1 MDIKNTLLTQVNEI
15 LDIYENDEKRQG
27 GYSMT
32 EYFNNTAPE
41 DYNEDRMSFNDLRDY
56 ADSMY
61 YMLTDIKSAIEKL
74 KEDISLHNY
83 FDFIDN

>member
-1 MDIKNTLLTQVNEI
+1 MDIKNTLLAQIDKI
-15 LDIYENDEKRQG
+15 LDIYANDEKKQG

-41 DYNEDRMSFNDLRDY
+41 DYNEDRLPFSELRGN

-74 KEDISLHNY
+74 KEDIEVEL
-83 FDFIDN
+83 

>member
-1 MDIKNTLLTQVNEI
+1 MDIKNTLIAQIDEI
-15 LDIYENDEKRQG
+15 LDIYTNDEKKQG

-41 DYNEDRMSFNDLRDY
+41 DYNEDRLPFSELRGN

-74 KEDISLHNY
+74 KEDIEVEL
-83 FDFIDN
+83 

>member
-1 MDIKNTLLTQVNEI
+1 MDIKNTLLAQIDEI
-15 LDIYENDEKRQG
+15 LDIYTNDEKKQG

-41 DYNEDRMSFNDLRDY
+41 DYNEDRLLFSELRGN

-74 KEDISLHNY
+74 KEDIEVEL
-83 FDFIDN
+83 

>member
-1 MDIKNTLLTQVNEI
+1 MDIKNTLLTQIDEI
-15 LDIYENDEKRQG
+15 LDIYTNDEKKQG

-41 DYNEDRMSFNDLRDY
+41 DYNEDRLPFNELRGN

-74 KEDISLHNY
+74 KEDIDVEL
-83 FDFIDN
+83 

>member
-1 MDIKNTLLTQVNEI
+1 MDIKNTLLAQIDEI
-15 LDIYENDEKRQG
+15 LDIYTNDEKKQG

-41 DYNEDRMSFNDLRDY
+41 DYNEDRLPFSELRGN

-74 KEDISLHNY
+74 KEDIDVEL
-83 FDFIDN
+83 

>member
-1 MDIKNTLLTQVNEI
+1 MNIKNTLLARIDEI
-15 LDIYENDEKRQG
+15 LNIYANDEKKQG

-74 KEDISLHNY
+74 KEDIDVEL
-83 FDFIDN
+83 

>member
-1 MDIKNTLLTQVNEI
+1 MNIKNTLLTQIDEI
-15 LDIYENDEKRQG
+15 LDIYTNDEKKQG

-41 DYNEDRMSFNDLRDY
+41 DYNEDRLPFSELRGN

-74 KEDISLHNY
+74 KEDIEVEL
-83 FDFIDN
+83 

>member
-1 MDIKNTLLTQVNEI
+1 MDIKNTLLTQIDEI
-15 LDIYENDEKRQG
+15 LDIYANDKKEQG

-32 EYFNNTAPE
+32 EYNNYTAPE
-41 DYNEDRMSFNDLRDY
+41 DYNEDRMSFNELRDN
-56 ADSMY
+56 ADDMY
-61 YMLTDIKSAIEKL
+61 FMLTEIKSALEKL

>member
-1 MDIKNTLLTQVNEI
+1 MDIKNTLLAQIDEI
-15 LDIYENDEKRQG
+15 LDIYTNDEKKQG

-41 DYNEDRMSFNDLRDY
+41 DYNEDRLPFSELRGN

-74 KEDISLHNY
+74 KENIEVEL
-83 FDFIDN
+83 

>member
-1 MDIKNTLLTQVNEI
+1 MDIKNALLTQINEI
-15 LDIYENDEKRQG
+15 LDIYANDEKKQG

-32 EYFNNTAPE
+32 EYFNYTAPE
-41 DYNEDRMSFNDLRDY
+41 DYNEDRLSFNDLRSN

-74 KEDISLHNY
+74 KEDIEVEL
-83 FDFIDN
+83 

>member
-1 MDIKNTLLTQVNEI
+1 MDIKNTLLAQIDEI
-15 LDIYENDEKRQG
+15 LDIYTNDEKKQG

-41 DYNEDRMSFNDLRDY
+41 DYNEDRLPFSELRGN

-74 KEDISLHNY
+74 KEDIEVEL
-83 FDFIDN
+83 

>member
-1 MDIKNTLLTQVNEI
+1 MDIKNTLLTQIDEI
-15 LDIYENDEKRQG
+15 LDIYTNDEKKQG

-41 DYNEDRMSFNDLRDY
+41 DYNEDRLPFSELRGN

-74 KEDISLHNY
+74 KEDIEVEL
-83 FDFIDN
+83 

>member
-1 MDIKNTLLTQVNEI
+1 MNIKNTLLTQIDEI
-15 LDIYENDEKRQG
+15 LDIYTNDEKKQG

-41 DYNEDRMSFNDLRDY
+41 DYNEDRLPFSDLRGN

-74 KEDISLHNY
+74 KEDIEVEL
-83 FDFIDN
+83 

>member
-1 MDIKNTLLTQVNEI
+1 MDIKNTLLARIDEI
-15 LDIYENDEKRQG
+15 LNIYANDEKKQG

-41 DYNEDRMSFNDLRDY
+41 DYNEDRMSFSDLRDY

-61 YMLTDIKSAIEKL
+61 YMLTDIKSEIEKL
-74 KEDISLHNY
+74 KEDIEVEL
-83 FDFIDN
+83 

>member
-1 MDIKNTLLTQVNEI
+1 MGIKNTLLARIDEI
-15 LDIYENDEKRQG
+15 LNIYANDEKRQG

-61 YMLTDIKSAIEKL
+61 YMLTDIKSEIEKL
-74 KEDISLHNY
+74 KEEIEVEL
-83 FDFIDN
+83 

>member
-1 MDIKNTLLTQVNEI
+1 MDIKNTLLTQIDEI
-15 LDIYENDEKRQG
+15 LDIYTNDEKKQG

-41 DYNEDRMSFNDLRDY
+41 DYNEDRMSFSELRGN

-74 KEDISLHNY
+74 KEDIEIEL
-83 FDFIDN
+83 

>member
-1 MDIKNTLLTQVNEI
+1 MGIKNTLLARIDEI
-15 LDIYENDEKRQG
+15 LNIYANDEKRQG

-61 YMLTDIKSAIEKL
+61 YMLTDIKSEIEKL
-74 KEDISLHNY
+74 KEDIEVEL
-83 FDFIDN
+83 

>member
-1 MDIKNTLLTQVNEI
+1 MNIKNTLLTQIDEI
-15 LDIYENDEKRQG
+15 LGIYTNDEKKQG

-41 DYNEDRMSFNDLRDY
+41 DYNEDRLPFSELRGN

-74 KEDISLHNY
+74 KEDIEVEL
-83 FDFIDN
+83 

>member
-1 MDIKNTLLTQVNEI
+1 MGIKNTLLARIDEI
-15 LDIYENDEKRQG
+15 LNIYANDEKKQG

-61 YMLTDIKSAIEKL
+61 YMLTDIKSEIEKL
-74 KEDISLHNY
+74 KEDIEVEL
-83 FDFIDN
+83 

>member
-1 MDIKNTLLTQVNEI
+1 MDIKNTLLAQIDEI
-15 LDIYENDEKRQG
+15 LDIYTNDEKKQG

-41 DYNEDRMSFNDLRDY
+41 DYNEDRLPFSELRGN

-74 KEDISLHNY
+74 KEDIEVKL
-83 FDFIDN
+83 

>member
-1 MDIKNTLLTQVNEI
+1 MNIKNTLLAQIDEI
-15 LDIYENDEKRQG
+15 LDIYTNDEKKQG

-41 DYNEDRMSFNDLRDY
+41 DYNEDRLPFSELRGN

-74 KEDISLHNY
+74 KEDIEVEL
-83 FDFIDN
+83 

>member
-1 MDIKNTLLTQVNEI
+1 MGIKNTLLARIDEI
-15 LDIYENDEKRQG
+15 LNIYANDEKKQG

-61 YMLTDIKSAIEKL
+61 YMLTDIKSEIEKL
-74 KEDISLHNY
+74 KEEIEVEL
-83 FDFIDN
+83 